1 MHKVV
6 EESIAILVLVGA
18 IAIVVARLP
27 KVDVGHSTAFRRRR
41 LLNWVPVGLLYAL
54 LYMGRYNLTVAKS
67 VFGAI
72 QGADGSPLMDNPDF
86 ALIFG
91 VGTAVY
97 GCSFVLNGPL
107 TDRFGGKKALLLGAF
122 GSILANAALGVVTL
136 LRPDEDLALWFSIIY
151 GVNMYFQSFG
161 AVAIVK
167 INAPWFHVRE
177 RGTFGAIFGILIAL
191 GLYLSLDVSRLIV
204 DGIALE
210 WVFFAP
216 AVLLSV
222 LAFATIALVAD
233 SPAEA
238 GFADF
243 DTADASSGDDGPRLP
258 VGEVFL
264 LMLRNPIVMTIACI
278 EFCTGFLR
286 QAILQWYR
294 SFVEAT
300 GGVDGFVYAHWGMVS
315 CCAGILGGV
324 FAGVISDHFFHSR
337 RGPVSAVLYG
347 FMVVGSILGVVLL
360 ESPLLGPL
368 FAFMSMCVIGVHGML
383 TATAGMDFGGRKNA
397 GVAVGI
403 IDGFVY
409 AGTAVMSLTYG
420 ILLPKDEAAKDAA
433 NWIWWPVAMVPMAVI
448 GFWLARRVWHAKPQ
462 PKGASKAAPKPAE

>member
-1 MHKVV
+1 MHKVL
-6 EESIAILVLVGA
+6 EESISIVVLVTA

-27 KVDVGHSTAFRRRR
+27 RIDVGHTTAFKRRR
-41 LLNWVPVGLLYAL
+41 LRNWIPVGVLYAL

-67 VFGAI
+67 VFGTMLGPD
-72 QGADGSPLMDNPDF
+72 GAPMMDNPDF

-91 VGTAVY
+91 VGTTVY
-97 GCSFVLNGPL
+97 GVAFIVNGPL
-107 TDRFGGKKALLLGAF
+107 TDRIGGKRSLLLGAW
-122 GSILANAALGVVTL
+122 GSIVANVLLGVITWM
-136 LRPDEDLALWFSIIY
+136 RPGGSLALLFSIVY
-151 GVNMYFQSFG
+151 GLNMYFQSFG

-191 GLYLSLDVSRLIV
+191 GLYLALDVSRLIV
-204 DGIALE
+204 DAITLE

-216 AVLLSV
+216 ALLLGL
-222 LAFATIALVAD
+222 LAIATSALVCD
-233 SPAEA
+233 TPSQA
-238 GFADF
+238 GFDEF
-243 DTADASSGDDGPRLP
+243 DTADASSDDVGGPPLT
-258 VGEVFL
+258 VGQVFAK
-264 LMLRNPIVMTIACI
+264 MFRNPVIVTIACI

-294 SFVEAT
+294 SFAEAT
-300 GGVDGFVYAHWGMVS
+300 GGTDSFVYAHWGMVS

-324 FAGVISDHFFHSR
+324 FAGVISDQLFQSR

-347 FMVVGSILGVVLL
+347 FMLAGSVAAVLL
-360 ESPLLGPL
+360 LDTPMLAPI

-383 TATAGMDFGGRKNA
+383 TATASMDFGGRKNA

-409 AGTAVMSLTYG
+409 AGTAVMSFTYG
-420 ILLPKDEAAKDAA
+420 QLLPTKEAAKVVS
-433 NWIWWPVAMVPMAVI
+433 NWMAWPVAMVPVALL
-448 GFWLARRVWHAKPQ
+448 GFVLARRVWYATPRGAAK
-462 PKGASKAAPKPAE
+462 A

>member
-1 MHKVV
+1 MHKVL
-6 EESIAILVLVGA
+6 EESIAIVGLVLVIGL
-18 IAIVVARLP
+18 VVARLP
-27 KVDVGHSTAFRRRR
+27 KVEVGHSPAFRSRR
-41 LLNWVPVGLLYAL
+41 LRNWVPVGLLYAL

-67 VFGAI
+67 EFAKIIGVDGA
-72 QGADGSPLMDNPDF
+72 PMMDNPDF
-86 ALIFG
+86 AMIFG
-91 VGTAVY
+91 VGTTVY
-97 GCSFVLNGPL
+97 GCAFVLNGPL
-107 TDRFGGKKALLLGAF
+107 TDRIGGKKALLLGAF
-122 GSILANAALGVVTL
+122 GSIAANAMLGVITWI
-136 LRPDEDLALWFSIIY
+136 RPDSHLALWFSIVY

-204 DGIALE
+204 DGITLE

-216 AVLLSV
+216 ALLLTI
-222 LAFATIALVAD
+222 LAVATIVLVKD
-233 SPAEA
+233 TPSQA
-238 GFADF
+238 GFDEF
-243 DTADASSGDDGPRLP
+243 DTADASSGDDGPPLP
-258 VGEVFL
+258 VVEVFKR
-264 LMLRNPIVMTIACI
+264 MLRDEVIVTIACI

-294 SFVEAT
+294 SFVEAIGQT
-300 GGVDGFVYAHWGMVS
+300 DGFVYAHWGMVS

-324 FAGVISDHFFHSR
+324 FAGVISDQFFGSR

-347 FMVVGSILGVVLL
+347 MMVVGSVLAVVAL
-360 ESPLLGPL
+360 ESPWLGPI

-383 TATAGMDFGGRKNA
+383 TATASMDFGGRRNA

-409 AGTAVMSLTYG
+409 AGTAVMSFTYG
-420 ILLPKDEAAKDAA
+420 AILPVKDEAKDASA
-433 NWIWWPVAMVPMAVI
+433 WLAWPVAMVPVALI
-448 GFWLARRVWHAKPQ
+448 GFWLARRVWHAKP
-462 PKGASKAAPKPAE
+462 KRHVKPG

>member
-1 MHKVV
+1 MHKVL
-6 EESIAILVLVGA
+6 EESIAIVALVVVIGL
-18 IAIVVARLP
+18 VVARLP
-27 KVDVGHSTAFRRRR
+27 KVEVGHSKAFRSRR
-41 LLNWVPVGLLYAL
+41 LRNWVPVGLLYAL

-67 VFGAI
+67 VFNGIIGVDGA
-72 QGADGSPLMDNPDF
+72 PMMDNGDF
-86 ALIFG
+86 AVIFG
-91 VGTAVY
+91 IGTAVY
-97 GCSFVLNGPL
+97 GCAFVINGPL
-107 TDRFGGKKALLLGAF
+107 TDRIGGKRALLLGAF
-122 GSILANAALGVVTL
+122 GSIGANVGLGIVTWI
-136 LRPDEDLALWFSIIY
+136 RPDSGLSTWFSIIY
-151 GVNMYFQSFG
+151 ALNMYFQSFG

-191 GLYLSLDVSRLIV
+191 GLYLSFDVSRLIV
-204 DGIALE
+204 GGITLE

-216 AVLLSV
+216 AVLLSG
-222 LAFATIALVAD
+222 LAVATIALVEN

-258 VGEVFL
+258 VVEVFRQ
-264 LMLRNPIVMTIACI
+264 MLRNRVIVTIACI

-294 SFVEAT
+294 SFVEAIGQT
-300 GGVDGFVYAHWGMVS
+300 DGFVYAHWGMVS

-324 FAGVISDHFFHSR
+324 FAGVISDQLFQSR

-347 FMVVGSILGVVLL
+347 LLLVGSVVAVIAL
-360 ESPLLGPL
+360 ESPLLGPI

-383 TATAGMDFGGRKNA
+383 TATAGMDFGGRRNA

-409 AGTAVMSLTYG
+409 AGTAVMSFTYWAV
-420 ILLPKDEAAKDAA
+420 LPTEEAAKDAA
-433 NWIWWPVAMVPMAVI
+433 NWIAWPVAMIPMALV
-448 GFWLARRVWHAKPQ
+448 GLVLARRVWHAKPQ
-462 PKGASKAAPKPAE
+462 PKAK

>member
-1 MHKVV
+1 MHKVL
-6 EESIAILVLVGA
+6 EESIAIVLLIGA

-27 KVDVGHSTAFRRRR
+27 KVDVGHSAAFRRRR
-41 LLNWVPVGLLYAL
+41 LRNWLPVGLLYAL

-67 VFGAI
+67 VLGGIAGPDGA
-72 QGADGSPLMDNPDF
+72 PLMDNPDF

-107 TDRFGGKKALLLGAF
+107 TDRFGGKRALLVGAF
-122 GSILANAALGVVTL
+122 GSILANVALGFVTWV
-136 LRPDEDLALWFSIIY
+136 RPAQNLALWFSIIY

-204 DGIALE
+204 DGITLE

-222 LAFATIALVAD
+222 LAVVTIMLVKD

-243 DTADASSGDDGPRLP
+243 DTADASSGDDGPRMP
-258 VGEVFL
+258 VVDVFKK
-264 LMLRNPIVMTIACI
+264 MLRDRVIVTIACI

-315 CCAGILGGV
+315 CVAGILGGV
-324 FAGVISDHFFHSR
+324 FAGVISDHFFQSR

-347 FMVVGSILGVVLL
+347 LLVVGSIVAVVLL
-360 ESPLLGPL
+360 ESPLLGPV

-383 TATAGMDFGGRKNA
+383 TATAGMDFGGRRNA

-409 AGTAVMSLTYG
+409 AGTAVMSFTYG
-420 ILLPKDEAAKDAA
+420 AILPTKDAAKDAS
-433 NWIWWPVAMVPMAVI
+433 NWIGWPVAMVPMAVI
-448 GFWLARRVWHAKPQ
+448 GFLLARKVWHAKPQ
-462 PKGASKAAPKPAE
+462 PKRAAAAKE